1 MYFGANDKMAIYFG
15 ENVKIVLIFIIFL
28 IGKVRFLSKLC
39 KCSFSKC
46 DFACM
51 DVKMDVNRVFLPPLL
66 CRQVVQLK

>member
-28 IGKVRFLSKLC
+28 TGKGRFLSKLC

-51 DVKMDVNRVFLPPLL
+51 DVNRVFLTPLF